1 MKNLKIMI
9 CRYPGYSKRRLVE
22 IPREAISLK
31 DSYFFKFKLL
41 HKFDFITCD
50 TLTQNKYSEV
60 MNMILGVLDKPVI
73 KYKIIY

>member
-1 MKNLKIMI
+1 MI

-41 HKFDFITCD
+41 HKFDFLPCD
-50 TLTQNKYSEV
+50 TSTAKKYSEV
-60 MNMILGVLDKPVI
+60 MNVILGVLDKHTT
-73 KYKIIY
+73 K